1 MGDKKCPDCPPM
13 GAPDW
18 MVTYGDLMTL
28 LLCFFVLLFS
38 FSTMETKKFESLKE
52 SMRGAFG
59 AMSGTSTTMG
69 TGSARKPPKKTDSSF
84 DSAVAKVLVKVKKKK
99 PPKDK
104 LEMLF
109 AAKLAA
115 TKALKLI
122 SEEKDEVEKIVKDLE
137 KPQSFVE
144 ETSQNTSKIKDDVK
158 DTEVPRAQA
167 EQQNYSG
174 ASNQKKSEPEYAA
187 RRMTPPRSQGENY
200 DPNRSD
206 ASKIDISA
214 GRDQNLEENTGQ
226 QKSKDKMSGKSKP
239 KKDYQDKQNF
249 RSENKEHDFKD
260 PTELQRTITEHA
272 TLSGIVFNTSH
283 DLNYAVF
290 HFSENLLFEKN
301 SIELKEE
308 SKEIV
313 YKIFLDK
320 YKKNENAFFQIEAH
334 TDFYLP
340 EKLNYKT
347 TWGLAGARALS
358 VLSFLLDETD
368 DFDSSRFSLV
378 SFGAYQPKYRYK
390 NKQIKLKGNRR
401 LEVRMFK
408 TP

>member
-1 MGDKKCPDCPPM
+1 MGEKKCPDCPPM

-59 AMSGTSTTMG
+59 VMSGASTTMG

-84 DSAVAKVLVKVKKKK
+84 DSAVAKVLIEVKKKK
-99 PPKDK
+99 PPKEK

-109 AAKLAA
+109 SAKRAA
-115 TKALKLI
+115 TKALKLVS
-122 SEEKDEVEKIVKDLE
+122 SEKNEVEEIVKDLE
-137 KPQSFVE
+137 KAQSFLE
-144 ETSQNTSKIKDDVK
+144 DSSQNTSKIKDDSK
-158 DTEVPRAQA
+158 SEEIPRAQA

-174 ASNQKKSEPEYAA
+174 GSPEMKTEPEYAA
-187 RRMTPPRSQGENY
+187 KQMNPSRSQGENY

-214 GRDQNLEENTGQ
+214 GRDQNLDENTGQ
-226 QKSKDKMSGKSKP
+226 QKSMDRQSGKSKP
-239 KKDYQDKQNF
+239 KKNHQDKENF
-249 RSENKEHDFKD
+249 RSEDKDNDFQEPTLKE
-260 PTELQRTITEHA
+260 RTMAEYA

-290 HFSENLLFEKN
+290 HFSENLLFEEN
-301 SIELKEE
+301 STELKEE
-308 SKEIV
+308 AKEKI

-320 YKKNENAFFQIEAH
+320 YKEKENTFFQIEAH

-340 EKLNYKT
+340 NNLTYKD
-347 TWGLAGARALS
+347 TWNLAGARALS
-358 VLSFLLDETD
+358 VLSFLLDETE
-368 DFDSSRFSLV
+368 DFDPARFSLV
-378 SFGAYQPKYRYK
+378 SFGAYQPKYQYRD
-390 NKQIKLKGNRR
+390 NQIELRENRR

-408 TP
+408 KP